1 MILQKCS
8 YTSHLLHEQTQS
20 KNGLYCLC
28 KSRECKGII
37 TFAFRT
43 KWAKSFKCRNCTTF
57 ATPLYV
63 IQMYTFTTHLLRA
76 IILYKCVLL
85 HYICLHK
92 QTAGKS
98 GHYRLC
104 TYCKHRAKHEICFEA
119 NLVEVKQ
126 MRSLRHLCYRFA
138 TRENPFFRPV
148 YRICRYPL
156 RQIERF

>member
-28 KSRECKGII
+28 KSRECKGNV

-43 KWAKSFKCRNCTTF
+43 KWAKSCKCRNCTTF

-92 QTAGKS
+92 QTAGKN
-98 GHYRLC
+98 GLYRLC

-148 YRICRYPL
+148 
-156 RQIERF
+156 